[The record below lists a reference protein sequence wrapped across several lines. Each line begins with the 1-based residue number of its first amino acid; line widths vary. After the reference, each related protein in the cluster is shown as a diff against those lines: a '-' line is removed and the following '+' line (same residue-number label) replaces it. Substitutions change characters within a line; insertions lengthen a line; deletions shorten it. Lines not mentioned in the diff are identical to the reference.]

1 MNGFFFNIG
10 VSLLFEFLR
19 FIYFY
24 HMFFKDVVGQQDVK
38 KRLIR
43 SVKEQRISH
52 AQLFSGPEGTGKLA
66 LAIAYAQ
73 YISCHNR
80 TETDSCGV
88 CPSCHKYQK
97 LAHPDLH
104 FVFPVFN
111 SPKVKNSVSDD
122 FLKEWREMVSK
133 NPYFNL
139 SQWLGHID
147 AGNAQGLIYER
158 ESDSIYKKL
167 NLKSF
172 EAEFKVMIIWLPEKM
187 HVSCA
192 NKLLKLIEEPPNK
205 TLFLLVTEDEEAV
218 ISTIRSRAQLVK
230 VPFIETLAVKEKL
243 MQIEGAD
250 ETLATDAALLSTG
263 NYVKALEFL
272 NPGEDSQFFLL
283 KFQEMMRFAYS
294 RQVLELIK
302 WADEM
307 AAIGREKQKSFF
319 DFALRLI
326 REYFMM
332 NLKKS
337 NLVYLSKEEKEW
349 GKRFAPFIN
358 ERNIVPFFKEFELGV
373 KHISMNGNPRII
385 FLDTALRMV
394 RLIKR

>member
-111 SPKVKNSVSDD
+111 SPKVKNPVSDD